1 MANYHDIKYNVDYG
15 GNAGSLF
22 LLSTFTSDGS
32 DATASFTSSI
42 DSTYKEYLF
51 IFTNIHP
58 ESNDITFQ
66 FQVNASGGSGYNE
79 TITSTSFFS
88 YHREDDVSGLSY
100 STGGDQTQGTSFQ
113 NISDSVGNANDE
125 AVSGWL
131 RIFHPS
137 DTTFV
142 KHFMSCAIANMHSE
156 GAYQP
161 FRGGYINTT
170 SAIDEVQFK
179 FSSGE
184 IQGGKIQMFG
194 VL

>member
-100 STGGDQTQGTSFQ
+100 STGGDQAQGTSFQ

-125 AVSGWL
+125 AVSGWV

>member
-1 MANYHDIKYNVDYG
+1 MANYHDIKYNVDY
-15 GNAGSLF
+15 AGLAGA
-22 LLSTFTSDGS
+22 LMPLATFTSDGS

-42 DSTYKEYLF
+42 DSTYNEYLF

-58 ESNDITFQ
+58 ESNDISFSFQ
-66 FQVNASGGSGYNE
+66 ANASGGSGYNE

-100 STGGDQTQGTSFQ
+100 STGGDQAQGTSFQ